1 MSFEKI
7 AEQKILDAMA
17 RGEFD
22 NLSGEGKPLQGLD
35 AYFATPEQV
44 RMGYSVL
51 KSAGV
56 IPEEVSLL
64 KEIESLRERLQ
75 SCSDDAS
82 RTRINCEIQALRL
95 KYDLIREHLRTTR
108 RSD

>member
-1 MSFEKI
+1 MPFEKV
-7 AEQKILDAMA
+7 AEQKILEAIE

-44 RMGYSVL
+44 RMGYSIL

-64 KEIESLRERLQ
+64 KEIESLKERLK
-75 SCSDDAS
+75 SCSDEAT
-82 RTRINCEIQALRL
+82 RTRIDCEIQALRL
-95 KYDLIREHLRTTR
+95 KYDLIVEHLRRTP
-108 RSD
+108 RSG

>member
-1 MSFEKI
+1 MTFEKI

-56 IPEEVSLL
+56 VPEEVSLL
-64 KEIESLRERLQ
+64 KDIESLKERLQ

-95 KYDLIREHLRTTR
+95 KYDLILEHLRRTR